1 MHETVYSATESK
13 NSLQTLPRL
22 KKLREDILNSPYHVC
37 TQKASLLTCYYSS
50 HMRRDVLDKLL
61 SSVQYRFYRRSLEK
75 SAKSIPQKSWQV
87 AANNRINSFLLKRR
101 RVTQGDPIMRCAE
114 AFRYILENMELKVY
128 DSELIVG
135 NPSAWRVGAP
145 IHPDLGGLLMLPEIK
160 GISSRMNNP
169 MKIEPAQ
176 LKELE
181 EDIFPF
187 WFNRSV
193 LALTPLMSSDPD
205 LFNTMLEG
213 RYFILTQFSGISHVT
228 PDYPTVLKKGFNGI
242 AREVRARL
250 DEIRAALEELVSDG
264 SKDPSLYVGADLQIH
279 PVVNKTRESYL
290 HLNQKLSF
298 YKAALVCA
306 EAAAD
311 YGKRWSKFLEREA
324 AATVDEVRRQELLR
338 LAQVFNRVPA
348 EPAETLYEALQCVFI
363 THVMLHYESFQH
375 GISFGRMDQYLYPYY
390 KRDIESGRL
399 TRSEAGELL
408 GCFIAKA
415 GELLPLF
422 FDRATEYFSGLSS
435 ASGITLGGRTAEGK
449 DGVNDLSFLFLQAYD
464 QVRLRQPNFHVR
476 INQDTPVEFTD
487 LCCELIKKGGG
498 LPAFFNDDEIPLA
511 LQRFGIAEKDAQDY
525 SIVGCVEWGV
535 PGKSFPAAG
544 AIFINIPMAL
554 HLALHNGMYNGH
566 RFGPQTGDIQAMK
579 DMETL
584 INAFRIQL
592 ENMVK
597 RATEGNTAI
606 ERAHAIFRPTP
617 FLSTVVDGC
626 IEKGLEINAG
636 GARYNST
643 GCQGVGLADTV
654 DALTAIEQVVFNEGR
669 LSLQEMIQAVEADF
683 LGYPELNALILNRV
697 HKYGENEE
705 RPNYYAGLVSGIYTG
720 LVAQCSNPRGGQ
732 YYPGFWSMTTHQ
744 GFGARMGALPG
755 GRRAGQPLANGIS
768 PCNGR
773 DRNGPTASL
782 SSAAC
787 VDNSLVSNGYAL
799 NEKLDLAL
807 VKDPSRNRLVESL
820 IFGFF
825 ASGGMQVQFNVI
837 DPAVLIDAKE
847 HPDQYRGLVVR
858 VSGYSAYFNDLTES
872 MKDELIQRTAHDIN
886 SCLC

>member
-1 MHETVYSATESK
+1 MKDETVHAATASK
-13 NSLQTLPRL
+13 DSLQALPRL
-22 KKLREDILNSPYHVC
+22 KKLREDILSSPYHVC
-37 TQKASLLTCYYSS
+37 TQKSSLLTRYYRS
-50 HMRRDVLDKLL
+50 HTRHDILDKLL

-75 SAKSIPQKSWQV
+75 SAKSIPQKSRQV
-87 AANNRINSFLLKRR
+87 AANNNINSFLLSRR
-101 RVTQGDPIMRCAE
+101 GIMRADSIMRYAE
-114 AFRYILENMELKVY
+114 AFRYTLENMQLRVY

-160 GISSRMNNP
+160 GISSRNNNP
-169 MKIEPAQ
+169 MDIEHAQ

-193 LALTPLMSSDPD
+193 LALTPLLSSDPG

-213 RYFILTQFSGISHVT
+213 RYFILTQFSGVSHVT
-228 PDYPTVLKKGFNGI
+228 PDYPTVLKMGFNGM
-242 AREVRARL
+242 ARHIREHLEKVKSDLEACVDTVECRRL
-250 DEIRAALEELVSDG
+250 
-264 SKDPSLYVGADLQIH
+264 K
-279 PVVNKTRESYL
+279 
-290 HLNQKLSF
+290 QKERF
-298 YKAALVCA
+298 YNAALVCA
-306 EAAAD
+306 EAAAG
-311 YGKRWSKFLEREA
+311 YGKRWSRFLEREA
-324 AATVDEVRRQELLR
+324 AGTVDEVRRQELLS
-338 LAQVFNRVPA
+338 LSEIFNRVPA
-348 EPAETLYEALQCVFI
+348 EPAETFYEALQCVFI

-399 TRSEAGELL
+399 TRSQAGELL

-435 ASGITLGGRTAEGK
+435 ASGITLGGRTAEGT
-449 DGVNDLSFLFLQAYD
+449 DGINELSYLFLQAYD

-476 INQDTPVEFTD
+476 INQDTPVEFID
-487 LCCELIKKGGG
+487 LCCEVLKKGGG
-498 LPAFFNDDEIPLA
+498 LPAFFNDDEIPRA
-511 LQRFGIAEKDAQDY
+511 LERSGIEEKDAQDY

-535 PGKSFPAAG
+535 PGRSFPAAG

-554 HLALHNGMYNGH
+554 HLALHNGSYDGIQ
-566 RFGPQTGDIQAMK
+566 FGPQTGDIRTIDSM
-579 DMETL
+579 DGV
-584 INAFRIQL
+584 IRAFKNQL
-592 ENMVK
+592 EYMIK
-597 RATEGNTAI
+597 RATEGNNAI
-606 ERAHAIFRPTP
+606 EMTHAAHRPTP

-626 IEKGLEINAG
+626 IEKGAEINAG

-654 DALTAIEQVVFNEGR
+654 DALTAIEQVVFSERR
-669 LSLQEMIQAVEADF
+669 LSLQEMVAAVDADYK
-683 LGYPELNALILNRV
+683 GYAELNAIILNRV

-705 RPNYYAGLVSGIYTG
+705 RPNYYAGLISSIYTG

-744 GFGARMGALPG
+744 GFGARTGALPG

-787 VDNSLVSNGYAL
+787 VDNSLVANGYAL

-807 VKDPSRNRLVESL
+807 IKDPSRNRLIESL
-820 IFGFF
+820 IYGFF

-837 DPAVLIDAKE
+837 DPAVLIDARE
-847 HPDQYRGLVVR
+847 HPDRYRGLVVR

>member
-1 MHETVYSATESK
+1 MDETVYMATASK
-13 NSLQTLPRL
+13 DSLQALPRL

-37 TQKASLLTCYYSS
+37 TQKASLLTRYNSS
-50 HMRRDVLDKLL
+50 HTRRDILDKLL

-75 SAKSIPQKSWQV
+75 SARSIPQKSWQV
-87 AANNRINSFLLKRR
+87 AANNYINSFLLKRR
-101 RVTQGDPIMRCAE
+101 RVMQGDSIMRYAE
-114 AFRYILENMELKVY
+114 AFRYILENMGLKVY
-128 DSELIVG
+128 DGELIVG

-160 GISSRMNNP
+160 GISSRINNP

-193 LALTPLMSSDPD
+193 LALTPLLSSDPG

-213 RYFILTQFSGISHVT
+213 RHFILTQFSGVSHVT
-228 PDYPTVLKKGFNGI
+228 PDYPTVLKLGFNGI
-242 AREVRARL
+242 AERIRENLEKVKSDLEVCIDATASRL
-250 DEIRAALEELVSDG
+250 L
-264 SKDPSLYVGADLQIH
+264 K
-279 PVVNKTRESYL
+279 
-290 HLNQKLSF
+290 QKEQF
-298 YKAALVCA
+298 YEAALVCA

-311 YGKRWSKFLEREA
+311 YGKRWSRFLEQEA
-324 AATVDEVRRQELLR
+324 AGTADEVRRHELIR
-338 LAQVFNRVPA
+338 LSEIFNRVPA
-348 EPAETLYEALQCVFI
+348 EPAQTFYEALQCVFI

-399 TRSEAGELL
+399 TRYEAGELL

-435 ASGITLGGRTAEGK
+435 ASGITLGGRTADSK
-449 DGVNDLSFLFLQAYD
+449 DGVNELSFLFLQAYD

-487 LCCELIKKGGG
+487 LCCEVLKKGGG

-511 LQRFGIAEKDAQDY
+511 LERSGIAEKDAQDY

-544 AIFINIPMAL
+544 AVFINIPMAL
-554 HLALHNGMYNGH
+554 HLALHNGGYNGH
-566 RFGPQTGDIQAMK
+566 QFGPQTGDIRAME
-579 DMETL
+579 DMETV
-584 INAFRIQL
+584 INVFKIQL

-606 ERAHAIFRPTP
+606 ERAHAGYRPTP

-654 DALTAIEQVVFNEGR
+654 DALTAIEQIVFKENR
-669 LSLQEMIQAVEADF
+669 LSLQEMVKAVDADF
-683 LGYPELNALILNRV
+683 QGYPELNALVLNRV

-720 LVAQCSNPRGGQ
+720 LVAQRSNPRGGQ

-744 GFGARMGALPG
+744 GFGARTGALPG

-773 DRNGPTASL
+773 DRNGPTAAL

-807 VKDPSRNRLVESL
+807 IKDPSRNRLIESL
-820 IFGFF
+820 IYGFF

-847 HPDQYRGLVVR
+847 HPDQYLGLVVR